1 MCLLSHWIQ
10 SSMHTGVFRPNDRD
24 AIIKGL
30 TLKRKTWQ
38 FENRFKHR
46 LDDYDLLQLAQH
58 SILAYPSHIPFY
70 SNELPYHQKWHI
82 FFGWIEKNDKQ
93 IHRFS
98 AQPWPLQSQF
108 LTSWTLSSPWTPS
121 TPSPALTLLLQ
132 NKWVCLVG
140 GHPVC
145 TIFQYQWTKQGE
157 YLHIIMDLT
166 HFFSRFLHS
175 FLLVWYHPWL
185 LKKHGQK
192 EDNDIGID
200 SGIETSGVIINDE
213 YII

>member
-1 MCLLSHWIQ
+1 MCRMCLLRHWIQ
-10 SSMHTGVFRPNDRD
+10 SSMHTRD

-38 FENRFKHR
+38 FENRFKHH
-46 LDDYDLLQLAQH
+46 LDDYDLLQQAQH

-70 SNELPYHQKWHI
+70 
-82 FFGWIEKNDKQ
+82 GWIEKEWQTDSQ
-93 IHRFS
+93 I
-98 AQPWPLQSQF
+98 QCPT
-108 LTSWTLSSPWTPS
+108 LTSPISVPDFLDAVKSLDAVNSFSGTDSAPTLQVGVPG
-121 TPSPALTLLLQ
+121 
-132 NKWVCLVG
+132 G
-140 GHPVC
+140 GHPVF

-185 LKKHGQK
+185 FQAWTKRRKWYRHWQRYW
-192 EDNDIGID
+192 DILSHNKWWILL
-200 SGIETSGVIINDE
+200 
-213 YII
+213 